1 MCKVK
6 NSLERFNN
14 KLDTAKERKNVLEQ
28 VNGNYPVSSTMETK
42 SENRRDHQRI
52 MEQYVI

>member
-1 MCKVK
+1 MKI
-6 NSLERFNN
+6 SLGRFNN
-14 KLDTAKERKNVLEQ
+14 KFDTAKERKNILEQ

-42 SENRRDHQRI
+42 SENRTDHQRI